1 VETGEGW
8 RRIGGLACLTSTQLP
23 SLVRKQR
30 AVDREVTQSTYPEWC
45 DMPGRLQRATGVFWE
60 GDDRYR
66 VFYTTTVSEEG
77 ETDEREDDTIT
88 HTFHPHTL
96 LAAAY
101 VQGREGGNAAA
112 CDGQWTACCYFRKF
126 QSLRPISTSRP
137 IAPRGWPI

>member
-1 VETGEGW
+1 
-8 RRIGGLACLTSTQLP
+8 
-23 SLVRKQR
+23 
-30 AVDREVTQSTYPEWC
+30 
-45 DMPGRLQRATGVFWE
+45 MPGRLQRATGVFWE

-101 VQGREGGNAAA
+101 VQGREGMLLLVMGSGLLAA
-112 CDGQWTACCYFRKF
+112 
-126 QSLRPISTSRP
+126 TSASFSP
-137 IAPRGWPI
+137 